1 MKQTRPQFDEV
12 TKRATS
18 TIEGFITDKD
28 SGSKIA
34 KHYSDEVNRMYN
46 KAITELERVLKDS
59 TPEGKKSIFKAD
71 DCKNTKDSPNS
82 PPAEGSG
89 APATPTAPT
98 RAPSATVA
106 PANPPAR
113 ASCIANPSTPVKD
126 SHEDELQKAAAFFC
140 RQYAS
145 RTVTT
150 ANVNIA
156 QTVIS
161 GTLTEGR
168 QTVDVARLYTGT
180 ENEDDVYD
188 ISVKSVDGCTPVGGY
203 DLGTP
208 VADNQCPDILHNAW
222 LQCEFCVVEMAPFIR
237 STC

>member
-1 MKQTRPQFDEV
+1 MKQTKPQFDEV
-12 TKRATS
+12 TKSATS
-18 TIEGFITDKD
+18 TIGDFIKDKD

-34 KHYSDEVNRMYN
+34 QHYTDEMNQMYN

-59 TPEGKKSIFKAD
+59 PPEKGSIFKAE
-71 DCKNTKDSPNS
+71 DCKNTKDSPNT
-82 PPAEGSG
+82 PPAGGSG
-89 APATPTAPT
+89 TPTTPT
-98 RAPSATVA
+98 TPTLAPSATVA

-145 RTVTT
+145 STVTT
-150 ANVNIA
+150 ANVDIA

-161 GTLTEGR
+161 GILLEGR
-168 QTVDVARLYTGT
+168 QVVDVARLYTGT
-180 ENEDDVYD
+180 KKETDVYD

-208 VADNQCPDILHNAW
+208 VADNKCPDLLHNAW
-222 LQCEFCVVEMAPFIR
+222 LQCECSR
-237 STC
+237 R